1 MYVQHYMT
9 PSPVT
14 IGPEQTVSEAIDI
27 LNKYRF
33 RHIPVVDQNSVLLGM
48 LSDRDLRSAR
58 PSTVARSKERQNV
71 ETQVSNTPVSQLMSE
86 DCLSLNKLSTL
97 DRALLQLQSENVGA
111 LPVVNE
117 AQQVIGILSVMDLLK
132 AYRFMFGLG
141 EKGSALVAIK
151 DNGDEEALSKIAKV
165 MEDTNVTFTRLIR
178 TKESENG
185 APMIYLRINTYNIRA
200 VHKAIEAAGFTVHIP
215 RP

>member
-165 MEDTNVTFTRLIR
+165 MEDTNVTSLGLSGP
-178 TKESENG
+178 KSLKMV
-185 APMIYLRINTYNIRA
+185 P
-200 VHKAIEAAGFTVHIP
+200 P
-215 RP
+215 

>member
-14 IGPEQTVSEAIDI
+14 IGPEQTVSEAIEI

-33 RHIPVVDQNSVLLGM
+33 RHIPVVGENKVLLGM

-71 ETQVSNTPVSQLMSE
+71 ETQVSNTPVSQLMSG

-117 AQQVIGILSVMDLLK
+117 ERQVIGILSVMDLLK
-132 AYRFMFGLG
+132 AYRSMFGLG

-165 MEDTNVTFTRLIR
+165 MEGTNVTFTRLIR

-185 APMIYLRINTYNIRA
+185 EPMIYLRINTYNIRA

>member
-1 MYVQHYMT
+1 MT
-9 PSPVT
+9 PSPIT
-14 IGPEQTVSEAIDI
+14 IGPDQTVAEAIEI
-27 LNKYRF
+27 LNQYRF
-33 RHIPVVDQNSVLLGM
+33 RHIPVVDDNNVLLGM
-48 LSDRDLRSAR
+48 LSDRDLRSAT

-71 ETQVSNTPVSQLMSE
+71 EHQVSNTLVTEVMSE
-86 DCLSLNKLSTL
+86 DCLTLNTLSTL

-117 AQQVIGILSVMDLLK
+117 QQQVIGILSVMDLLK

-165 MEDTNVTFTRLIR
+165 MEDTNVAFTRLIR
-178 TKESENG
+178 TKETENG
-185 APMIYLRINTYNIRA
+185 EPMIYLRINTYNIRA